1 MSSCIFIEKLD
12 GELCRELMCFV
23 ADAPE
28 SMLMTA
34 LREGPSP
41 HWHVGSLKVLES
53 ALHLFDAYTSAR
65 NVCAA
70 AHVSV
75 TPAQSPQQ
83 TPHCHYVTLLYCH
96 MVVARQQGLRSPYCA
111 RACVLY
117 AEHLCRLIFL
127 DGGASASVLDG
138 LNAMHYIIHAVGAAA
153 KPRAKQKTPTKTIAV
168 DRDIKTSAGTAASK
182 TSPAAGAGDASDEE
196 IDWSSDDSL
205 GDVDPALLKAAMLAV
220 KMNLGD
226 DNTDREADRQRPAA
240 AAAMPA
246 SILAPSPAHVPA
258 AAVAASVIPKFSVL
272 PAKGMQEDTANKYLA
287 EASGV
292 VATVS
297 TVAVGAHSAPSTAV
311 AGNATNPDG
320 DDDAWSSDGS
330 DDSFGDVDPA
340 KLKAAMLAVKMNLG
354 DDNPTAAKV
363 STSSSAV
370 VSCTPQ
376 VESAVVSP
384 GDLPTTSNS
393 LSNAALSKNASEN
406 VPSGNTPDDEEVD
419 WSSDDSLGDVD
430 PALLKAAMLAVK
442 MNLGDDNTDREAD
455 RQRPAAAAAMP
466 ASILAPSPAHVP
478 AAAVAASV
486 IPKFSVLPAKGMQE
500 DTANKYLAEASGVV
514 ATVSTVAVGAHS
526 APSTAVAGNATNPD
540 GDDDAWSSDGSD
552 DSFGDVDPAKL
563 KAAMLAVKMNLG
575 DDNPTAAA
583 KPQRNDS
590 FSQPVPVADCSAPT
604 AAAPRIGA
612 AAPSAPTSSSAGAP
626 NAAAPLAPNR

>member
-1 MSSCIFIEKLD
+1 
-12 GELCRELMCFV
+12 
-23 ADAPE
+23 
-28 SMLMTA
+28 
-34 LREGPSP
+34 
-41 HWHVGSLKVLES
+41 
-53 ALHLFDAYTSAR
+53 
-65 NVCAA
+65 
-70 AHVSV
+70 
-75 TPAQSPQQ
+75 
-83 TPHCHYVTLLYCH
+83 

-153 KPRAKQKTPTKTIAV
+153 KPRAKQKTPTKIIAV
-168 DRDIKTSAGTAASK
+168 DRDIKTSAVTAASK

-196 IDWSSDDSL
+196 VDWSSDDSL

-226 DNTDREADRQRPAA
+226 DNSDREADRQRPAA

-246 SILAPSPAHVPA
+246 PASGQVPSAAAALSHAQVPA

-292 VATVS
+292 VATV
-297 TVAVGAHSAPSTAV
+297 A
-311 AGNATNPDG
+311 
-320 DDDAWSSDGS
+320 
-330 DDSFGDVDPA
+330 
-340 KLKAAMLAVKMNLG
+340 
-354 DDNPTAAKV
+354 
-363 STSSSAV
+363 
-370 VSCTPQ
+370 
-376 VESAVVSP
+376 
-384 GDLPTTSNS
+384 
-393 LSNAALSKNASEN
+393 
-406 VPSGNTPDDEEVD
+406 
-419 WSSDDSLGDVD
+419 
-430 PALLKAAMLAVK
+430 
-442 MNLGDDNTDREAD
+442 
-455 RQRPAAAAAMP
+455 
-466 ASILAPSPAHVP
+466 
-478 AAAVAASV
+478 
-486 IPKFSVLPAKGMQE
+486 
-500 DTANKYLAEASGVV
+500 
-514 ATVSTVAVGAHS
+514 TVAVGAHS

-612 AAPSAPTSSSAGAP
+612 AAPSAPTSSSAGAS
-626 NAAAPLAPNR
+626 NAAAPLAPSPLLPASPVAVSPCGPVADSLDVHTDIHVALLQLAICLMVDTTQGVCIRAPFASQRPEDDSVTNVAFLLSQHLSAKRNKMACVRLAHALACLGSSHHLRLLKLLSPFPSFPSTAGPMTRVGQGMFGTVRRRVFPLNFVVAVKELEAGQTAFRRDIQ